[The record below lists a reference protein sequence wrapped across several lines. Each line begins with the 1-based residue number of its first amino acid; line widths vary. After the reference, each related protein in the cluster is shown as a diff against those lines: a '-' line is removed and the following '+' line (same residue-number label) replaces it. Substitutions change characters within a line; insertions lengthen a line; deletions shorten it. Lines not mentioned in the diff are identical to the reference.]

1 MIFIYRRKRRS
12 GLLLPVLIGNTIGA
26 NAGAAVNADAAGMCF
41 LFDTDAS
48 ATIPS
53 LLGGWTNVLTATNTT
68 NISMRVSCKVVT
80 NGESVDPA
88 GGSRARPRIYSNVDP
103 TTPVSA
109 GAAAGAGGNGNNAN
123 VPSITMPGDR
133 LVVGAIRRGGSG
145 VPTWATPLDQNVA
158 AQNTTA
164 VLTTAESAGVL
175 GSYAG
180 QAVAI
185 GSNNDWAAG
194 AFAINGAP
202 A

>member
-1 MIFIYRRKRRS
+1 MILIYRRKRRS
-12 GLLLPVLIGNTIGA
+12 GLLLPVLVGNTIGT
-26 NAGAAVNADAAGMCF
+26 NAGAAVNAAAAGMCF

-68 NISMRVSCKVVT
+68 NISMRISCKVVT

-88 GGSRARPRIYSNVDP
+88 GGSRARLRIYSNVDASN
-103 TTPVSA
+103 PVH
-109 GAAAGAGGNGNNAN
+109 AAAGAGGNGNNAN
-123 VPSITMPGDR
+123 VPSITLTGDR

-164 VLTTAESAGVL
+164 VLSTAESAGIL
-175 GSYAG
+175 ASYAG
-180 QAVAI
+180 QAVGI
-185 GSNNDWAAG
+185 GVSNDWAAG